1 MRTVLITG
9 STDGIGRQ
17 TALELASRGF
27 KVIVHGRN
35 LKKVLSVV
43 DEIKEKAGNKNIS
56 GKVADFSDLNEVKE
70 MANDLIEEIENDKG
84 YNGRLDVLINNA
96 GTYERTRKLNPDG
109 YELTLTVNHLAHFL
123 LTNLILDIIKKSD
136 DGRIINVSSM
146 IHAGSIDFDNLNCEH
161 YYDGSYAYSISK
173 LCNILFTYRL
183 ARMLDG
189 EKVTV
194 NCLHPGVINTKLLR
208 AGWGGGGSG
217 VEEGA
222 KTSVY
227 LATSDEVKGITG
239 RYFVNMKAVKSKP
252 ITYDLKVQDRCWDES
267 MKMVGK
273 YLD

>member
-43 DEIKEKAGNKNIS
+43 DEIKEKTGNKNIS

-70 MANDLIEEIENDKG
+70 MANELIEEIENDKG

-146 IHAGSIDFDNLNCEH
+146 IHAGSIDFNNLNCEH

-222 KTSVY
+222 KTCVY

>member
-43 DEIKEKAGNKNIS
+43 DEIKEKTGNKNIS

-70 MANDLIEEIENDKG
+70 MANELIEEIENDKG

-222 KTSVY
+222 KTCVY